1 MPLRRH
7 YDYVIGENF
16 GQVEFLPGTR
26 VSVPFGRRKDQVGMV
41 LGVVDQSPLQPDQL
55 KSVSKVIDYEPLFS
69 PRHFE
74 LLCWAADYYHYPVG
88 EVLFSTLPGLLR
100 KGKSVE
106 RGYDEIFRVSAEGRK
121 TDPGNNAPAQIALL
135 RIFAHLSGRINPAGT
150 ENQTDPVRQTAESAA

>member
-69 PRHFE
+69 P
-74 LLCWAADYYHYPVG
+74 
-88 EVLFSTLPGLLR
+88 
-100 KGKSVE
+100 
-106 RGYDEIFRVSAEGRK
+106 
-121 TDPGNNAPAQIALL
+121 AP
-135 RIFAHLSGRINPAGT
+135 F
-150 ENQTDPVRQTAESAA
+150 